1 MIDLHN
7 VTPLAL
13 DPALVALGTQGVFL
27 PFQPHIEI
35 MDYVGHQDINGVD
48 IYESDLV
55 RIEHPSMLIQ
65 FGTIGVINYAC
76 GRYVIDIGTQ
86 THGLNLFIDR
96 RFRRYAKPVLEVV
109 GNVWEQPE
117 LAPKEVRRKA

>member
-35 MDYVGHQDINGVD
+35 MDFTGHQDCNGVD
-48 IYESDLV
+48 IYESDIV
-55 RIEHPSMLIQ
+55 RIEHASMLITP
-65 FGTIGVINYAC
+65 GTIGVINYAN
-76 GRYVIDIGTQ
+76 GRYVIDTHTH

-96 RFRRYAKPVLEVV
+96 RFRRYAKPVIEVV
-109 GNVWEQPE
+109 GNLYEHPE
-117 LAPKEVRRKA
+117 LAPKK